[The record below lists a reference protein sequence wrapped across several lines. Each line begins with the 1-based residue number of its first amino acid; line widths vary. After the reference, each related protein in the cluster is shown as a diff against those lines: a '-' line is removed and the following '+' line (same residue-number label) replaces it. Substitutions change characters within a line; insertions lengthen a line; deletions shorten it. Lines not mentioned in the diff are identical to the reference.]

1 MNNSSTGAMH
11 SFTRYYLL
19 LHHSALISKLEMKW
33 IREISTLHLSVTL
46 FMFIH
51 FCWMQFFFWIDFS
64 NQLVVGLTIAMWW
77 GAGGDQTSNW
87 PLDIYTYLE
96 SGPNV
101 VLTTCSWSPWPP
113 PSTCHQYPHSGNT
126 ARGPRH
132 PNLYSLQGWSTLETD
147 WLNKVHSN

>member
-11 SFTRYYLL
+11 SFTWYYLL

-51 FCWMQFFFWIDFS
+51 FCWMQFFFWIDFL

-77 GAGGDQTSNW
+77 GAGGDQTSKW
-87 PLDIYTYLE
+87 PLDIYILHLSRVWTQCCGDHLLL
-96 SGPNV
+96 V
-101 VLTTCSWSPWPP
+101 TLAP

-132 PNLYSLQGWSTLETD
+132 PNLYSSGGRLT
-147 WLNKVHSN
+147 K